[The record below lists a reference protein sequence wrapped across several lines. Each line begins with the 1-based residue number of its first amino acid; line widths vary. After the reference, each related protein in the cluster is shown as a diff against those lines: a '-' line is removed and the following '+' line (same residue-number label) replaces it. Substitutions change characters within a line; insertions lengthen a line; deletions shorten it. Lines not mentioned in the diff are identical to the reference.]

1 MLHADRLS
9 RRRRT
14 DDVFPKRG
22 LAMDRHRSKHEDHR
36 RYASD
41 VLLNTGAGVGV
52 YAGPHEHYD
61 YTLGDWLEHFSPSEE
76 TVDNCLQQALMATA
90 VMHGEMAMAH
100 SRLRPSAVR
109 LAAPDPRHRNSFR
122 LYRMGDREFHL
133 RCDAPHV
140 MLDGF
145 HDTVVY
151 DAVIDPDHGERGTP
165 VGVAVRTK
173 RGGCGWGGDAGVS
186 DTDVVPA
193 SRRDRRMPRMFPV
206 KEFAD
211 CTAEVARAF
220 SPLSKTAAKIASDIE
235 AADLSSRDAGWATRP
250 DAVCARYFPE
260 LRNPPRGCALA
271 EIVSWAPDC

>member
-173 RGGCGWGGDAGVS
+173 RGPVAGEGTLES
-186 DTDVVPA
+186 QTP
-193 SRRDRRMPRMFPV
+193 
-206 KEFAD
+206 
-211 CTAEVARAF
+211 T
-220 SPLSKTAAKIASDIE
+220 
-235 AADLSSRDAGWATRP
+235 SSRPPGGTGGCPGCSPSRSLQTAPRRSPGPSRLCQRP
-250 DAVCARYFPE
+250 QRGS
-260 LRNPPRGCALA
+260 PR
-271 EIVSWAPDC
+271 I